1 MHGVGSWEKADMPSP
16 ENVGLHRLSEN
27 AVLMSDTCN
36 AARATKRL
44 VAEMAEAAGRAKIGD
59 AAWEKMSEEEQQQ
72 KVKVHL
78 GDCHGHLR
86 NIIIKAMAGGA
97 TEFLKDK
104 LEDSLSEFSLF
115 DRMSVDGMDIITL
128 RQT

>member
-78 GDCHGHLR
+78 GD
-86 NIIIKAMAGGA
+86 A
-97 TEFLKDK
+97 TATFAT
-104 LEDSLSEFSLF
+104 SSSRPWPAVPLSSSRTSSRTACPSSPCLI
-115 DRMSVDGMDIITL
+115 G
-128 RQT
+128 